1 MQQPWI
7 TYTNCGKG
15 KRRGR
20 ETQQERQGTHKN
32 DAPPCTPQTE
42 NSDTCYNRLAL
53 SLLWCTCNFNALVLT
68 IVVVVVVVG
77 WVLESNFMSGILGGG
92 GGREF

>member
-7 TYTNCGKG
+7 PYTNCGKG
-15 KRRGR
+15 KGNTTRKKG
-20 ETQQERQGTHKN
+20 EHKN

-68 IVVVVVVVG
+68 IVVVVVG
-77 WVLESNFMSGILGGG
+77 WVLESNFMSWILGGRRWEG
-92 GGREF
+92 VLKSGY